1 MKAKIKNTS
10 APKMKVMRNI
20 FHIPTKNARGQALV
34 ELALLL
40 PVLLLLIIGSIE
52 FGRAF
57 FLKNMAIN
65 AARQGARNA
74 VVLSTSTWDASD
86 TGPIKTSVRSA
97 VTSSSIQEPI
107 QVDPDPGPPTIKG
120 QEVTVIVKVRFNTI
134 VPNFLYPFRNISSVT
149 GRATMR
155 YEGL

>member
-1 MKAKIKNTS
+1 MK
-10 APKMKVMRNI
+10 PMRNI
-20 FHIPTKNARGQALV
+20 SCIPIANARGQALV

-40 PVLLLLIIGSIE
+40 PVLLLLVIGSIE

-65 AARQGARNA
+65 AARAGVRTA
-74 VVLSTSTWDASD
+74 VVLTTSTWDTSD
-86 TGPIKTSVRSA
+86 TGPIKTAINKAITSGSLKGPAVIIPVSA
-97 VTSSSIQEPI
+97 
-107 QVDPDPGPPTIKG
+107 PTVKG
-120 QEVTVIVKVRFNTI
+120 QEVSVTVKVKFNTI
-134 VPNFLYPFRNISSVT
+134 VPNFTWFPFSNISSVT